1 MPGIEVNED
10 GRIEVEGQEVRKI
23 QIEGKDFF
31 DGDTKLAAQNL
42 PAKAVGKVEVLR
54 NFTEVGQLKKRSK

>member
-1 MPGIEVNED
+1 MLLTQELRKLSDVLANMPGIEVNED

-42 PAKAVGKVEVLR
+42 PPRLLE
-54 NFTEVGQLKKRSK
+54 S